1 LWYSVNFVKQIERSV
16 SLSLGILGNLDHFRN
31 SFISLYQSVI
41 ERGCS
46 KDTYDKVEIFNHYLS
61 IANHFTMKKLSPD
74 QLIFT
79 LLLGVIILG
88 LAIYRMFK

>member
-1 LWYSVNFVKQIERSV
+1 LN
-16 SLSLGILGNLDHFRN
+16 
-31 SFISLYQSVI
+31 
-41 ERGCS
+41 
-46 KDTYDKVEIFNHYLS
+46 IFLN
-61 IANHFTMKKLSPD
+61 ITNHFTMKKLSPD